1 MEFAKH
7 YSSVIQRAARARA
20 GLNQVERKPDGA
32 GELPENVREAR
43 DRLDAQM
50 QAVAMSMRTRDTTQA
65 GQNLRAAEEAL
76 TAIEQFLA
84 K

>member
-7 YSSVIQRAARARA
+7 YSSVIQRTARVRA
-20 GLNQVERKPDGA
+20 GLNQRERDPNGS
-32 GELPENVREAR
+32 GELPEGVREAR

-50 QAVAMSMRTRDTTQA
+50 QAAAMSMRTRDTTQA
-65 GQNLRAAEEAL
+65 EQNLRAAEEAL
-76 TAIEQFLA
+76 TTIEQFLA